1 MTIQTLLDGLW
12 QAISLFAGTFVQED
26 AAILAGAY
34 LVVVK
39 NYPAVVAY
47 SALLGGVIAGDFL
60 IYWLGGLARRWD
72 KLRWLAARINASAAQ
87 AWLDQRLFF
96 AVAVSRVLPTLT
108 FPTFAACGWL
118 GIPFRR
124 FAAAAVASAVIYVTA
139 AFILLMLYGRA
150 LPTWASTY
158 GWIGLGA
165 LILLVWIARRAFS
178 RRQQRIVL
186 TREPNMAP
194 RSGAMRMDDAE
205 LLSVHAGMPP
215 LDARKV
221 RVAFSERIPPAI
233 YYVPL
238 LVQWFL
244 LGIRYR
250 SLTVPTAANPRI
262 EAGGLIGESKSDC
275 MSMPAHSASPWLAPT
290 TAIDARGAADTDH
303 DMLQAHMAMAAAG
316 LDFPV
321 IAKPDIGWRGFGVRR
336 IENEAQLRD
345 YLSGF
350 PEGQRL
356 ILQQYV
362 SWHGE
367 AGVFYVRRPGR
378 ETGEIFSLTL
388 RYFPFVIGDGE
399 TDLRGLILANPR
411 TRWKKALLFEIHH
424 DRLDTIPARGEAVR
438 LAIVGSNRV
447 GGLYVD
453 GNDLVTPA
461 LTRRIDEIA
470 KSMPEFH
477 FGRFDVRFE
486 TIEAFQDGDRF
497 SIIEINGA
505 GAEAV
510 HIWDPDFP
518 LREAYRVLF
527 EQQSLM
533 FAIGAA
539 NRRRGFAPLS
549 AMDLVRCQQ
558 RQQKLLPIYPVSG

>member
-1 MTIQTLLDGLW
+1 MAIGSVLDGLW
-12 QAISLFAGTFVQED
+12 QAVSLFAGTFIQED

-39 NYPAVVAY
+39 KFPTALAY
-47 SALLGGVIAGDFL
+47 SALLGGVITGDF
-60 IYWLGGLARRWD
+60 IIFWIGRLARRWD
-72 KLRWLAARINASAAQ
+72 KLRWLTARFNASAAHK
-87 AWLDQRLFF
+87 WLDRRLFI

-124 FAAAAVASAVIYVTA
+124 FAAAAIASAIVYVTA
-139 AFILLMLYGRA
+139 TFTLLMIYGRA
-150 LPTWASTY
+150 LPPWASTY
-158 GWIGLGA
+158 GWFGLGA
-165 LILLVWIARRAFS
+165 VLLLVWLVRRTVS

-186 TREPNMAP
+186 SREPNAEPSAP
-194 RSGAMRMDDAE
+194 DLRLRREGP
-205 LLSVHAGMPP
+205 LSVHTGMPP
-215 LDARKV
+215 LDPAKV
-221 RVAFSERIPPAI
+221 RVAFSERIPPII
-233 YYVPL
+233 YYTPL
-238 LVQWFL
+238 LIQWL
-244 LGIRYR
+244 LLSLRHR

-262 EAGGLIGESKSDC
+262 EAGGLIGESKSEC
-275 MSMPAHSASPWLAPT
+275 MSMPASDASSWLART
-290 TAIDARGAADTDH
+290 TAIDARGPGDLDH
-303 DMLQAHMAMAAAG
+303 DVRQARIAMATVE
-316 LDFPV
+316 LDYPIV
-321 IAKPDIGWRGFGVRR
+321 AKPDIGWRGFGVRR
-336 IENEAQLRD
+336 IENEIQLRD

-350 PEGQRL
+350 PEGQRV
-356 ILQQYV
+356 ILQDYV
-362 SWHGE
+362 PWHGE

-388 RYFPFVIGDGE
+388 RYFPFVIGDGVS
-399 TDLRGLILANPR
+399 DLRSLILANPR
-411 TRWKKALLFEIHH
+411 TRWKKSLLFEIHR
-424 DRLDTIPARGEAVR
+424 DRLDSVPAPGEAVR

-453 GNDLVTPA
+453 GNDLITPA
-461 LTRRIDEIA
+461 MTLRIDEIA

-477 FGRFDVRFE
+477 FGRFDLRFE
-486 TIEAFQDGDRF
+486 TIEAFQAGEGF

-518 LREAYRVLF
+518 LSNAYRVLF
-527 EQQSLM
+527 TQQSLM

-549 AMDLVRCQQ
+549 VMDLVRCQQ
-558 RQQKLLPIYPVSG
+558 RQQKLLPIYPASG